1 MRKITAILSAL
12 MMTFAVQAQTDS
24 SATQTSPTQPAPAA
38 KPAKVKKDWSKVNL
52 TGRANDHFMIQ
63 AGYDTWSNVPD
74 SVHLRGFG
82 RHLNIYLMMDFP
94 FKVDPRFSVGLG
106 AGIGSSNIF
115 FDKQSVEIAGTSPT
129 LQFRNLAD
137 TNHFK
142 KYKLVNVWA
151 EIPVELRFALN
162 PENTNKSWKFALGA
176 KVGTM
181 LNAHTKGKNWQNK
194 SGSTINNYVEKINS
208 KRYFNNLRLAATAR
222 ISYGPFG
229 IYGAYQVNALI
240 KDNQGPLVHPVS
252 VGLTISGL

>member
-1 MRKITAILSAL
+1 MRKLTAILSAIL
-12 MMTFAVQAQTDS
+12 LTLAAQAQTDS
-24 SATQTSPTQPAPAA
+24 SAASVTEPASKASEKVA
-38 KPAKVKKDWSKVNL
+38 KPKKDWSKVKLAN
-52 TGRANDHFMIQ
+52 RANDHFMIQ
-63 AGYDTWSNVPD
+63 MGYDTWSQVPD
-74 SVHLRGFG
+74 SIRLKGIG

-94 FKVDPRFSVGLG
+94 FKVDPRFSVGIG
-106 AGIGSSNIF
+106 VGIGSSNVF
-115 FDKQSVEIAGTSPT
+115 FDKHKVDIAGTSQT
-129 LQFRNLAD
+129 LAFQNLAD

-151 EIPVELRFALN
+151 EVPVELRFAAN

-194 SGSTINNYVEKINS
+194 SGNTLNNYVEKINS
-208 KRYFNNLRLAATAR
+208 KRYFNSLRLAATAR

-229 IYGAYQVNALI
+229 IYGAYQINTLI
-240 KDNQGPLVHPVS
+240 KDNQGPPVHPVS